1 MLLDWAAV
9 TALVGYPYVEKVEK
23 LRSSRERFFSYFALA
38 VGGFIA
44 GLAEKVLKKK
54 KKIKGNYGESYS
66 SFLSIVMWD
75 EKRFG
80 REMFQ
85 NEPIVKNLT
94 SFSRN
99 TTPYVYILYYIY
111 LLSHEKSGF
120 MQNVQKI
127 KKNLCKSTK

>member
-80 REMFQ
+80 REM
-85 NEPIVKNLT
+85 
-94 SFSRN
+94 
-99 TTPYVYILYYIY
+99 
-111 LLSHEKSGF
+111 
-120 MQNVQKI
+120 VQKATHSSI
-127 KKNLCKSTK
+127 CTKKTQKCTPVLYNLHKEQMFG